1 MGKQAE
7 KTWSLNLNRRQLE
20 HLRDLMGIVLPHD
33 YARRLSLELAVN
45 EKRLDDEAQ
54 LWTRLCEV
62 CDSADVSIGSDAPDF
77 TITTASVP
85 RLEVSRVTLSSSSG
99 RHVED
104 AAADDAGNVE
114 DDDEDDD

>member
-1 MGKQAE
+1 MAKTE

-20 HLRDLMGIVLPHD
+20 HLRDLMSIVLPHD
-33 YARRLSLELAVN
+33 YTRRLSLELAVN

-54 LWTRLCEV
+54 LWTRLCET
-62 CDSADVSIGSDAPDF
+62 CDSADVAVGSDAPDF

-99 RHVED
+99 HRVED

-114 DDDEDDD
+114 DDDEDE